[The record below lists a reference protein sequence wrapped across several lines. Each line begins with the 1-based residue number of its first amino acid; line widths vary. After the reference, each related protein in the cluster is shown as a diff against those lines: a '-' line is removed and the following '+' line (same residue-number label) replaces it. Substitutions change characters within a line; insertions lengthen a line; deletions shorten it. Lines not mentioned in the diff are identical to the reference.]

1 MLNKIAAAL
10 MVDSLGSRIADIDP
24 ARLPKKFLQL
34 EGSDNTKWS
43 KGSLES
49 DSGKLS
55 LQARGFKSSR
65 SIAIAGSTAF
75 HYQGH
80 NIVSSGDVTMQAYSA
95 VEAVHR
101 KFDLGIGKKRA
112 LRFSQGYDIEVTRL
126 DTPIMLSIPDGLNM
140 PAVINA
146 MALSGILSG
155 INTSLY
161 VGKTG
166 YFDQHSQLRS
176 LKYYDKAAELSA
188 KKRAVVPNTANGR
201 ALLDLA
207 TTKARLEAV
216 YRQKYLKRYFRD
228 HEMVTPSML
237 TPMVMAEMFVDL
249 LAECDFRRDLRR
261 MLNEDQLMAIPRRFR
276 PTAMYWMH
284 GQNVLKM
291 LDGDKSEYSRHRGFL
306 LKNYSLDIYGPPP
319 TEIEDRVELGEI
331 LSPENFVPVP
341 DEIRADPALFF
352 DRDMDAE
359 RQWLEDELEKLRCVA
374 Y

>member
-10 MVDSLGSRIADIDP
+10 MVDSLGLRFAGVDP
-24 ARLPKKFLQL
+24 ARLPKKFL
-34 EGSDNTKWS
+34 EFKGPDNTRWS

-55 LQARGFKSSR
+55 LQVRGFKTTQ
-65 SIAIAGSTAF
+65 SIAIAGSPAF
-75 HYQGH
+75 HFQGH
-80 NIVSSGDVTMQAYSA
+80 NIVSSEDVTMLSYSA
-95 VEAVHR
+95 AEAVHR

-112 LRFSQGYDIEVTRL
+112 VLFSQGYDIEVTRL

-146 MALSGILSG
+146 MALSSILSG

-166 YFDQHSQLRS
+166 YVDQHSQLRS

-216 YRQKYLKRYFRD
+216 YRQKYLKRYFIG
-228 HEMVTPSML
+228 HAIVTPSML
-237 TPMVMAEMFVDL
+237 TPMVMAEMFADL

-261 MLNEDQLMAIPRRFR
+261 MLNEEQLMAIPRRFR
-276 PTAMYWMH
+276 PTVMYWMH

-291 LDGDKSEYSRHRGFL
+291 LDGDESEYSRHRSFL
-306 LKNYSLDIYGPPP
+306 RNNYKIDIKGPPP
-319 TEIEDRVELGEI
+319 TEIENRVELGEI

-341 DEIRADPALFF
+341 DDIRADPTLYF

-359 RQWLEDELEKLRCVA
+359 RRGLQ
-374 Y
+374 